1 MHSRV
6 PRKSAGKTRCPGDR
20 FPAVSPEEAHA
31 LTAAISAA
39 RERWLTET
47 VGLLHARSVWLTGS
61 LGRGQGDAFS
71 DLDLIVVDGQIPLH
85 DALLTLERADNGPA
99 TGGYVGAMYD
109 LDPLALWVD
118 WYLWPTDLP
127 VPRDARLLRGQG
139 MQGDLDLKQ
148 ALDDAGR
155 GTLETPPDPD
165 VFALA
170 MLPLAAKY
178 VARRDPDTAAAMAAM
193 LGAPSHLDPLDSLA
207 AVLSR
212 IQGHPTVRDRVCRYL
227 QVVADLA
234 NS

>member
-1 MHSRV
+1 MAAM
-6 PRKSAGKTRCPGDR
+6 SAD
-20 FPAVSPEEAHA
+20 
-31 LTAAISAA
+31 
-39 RERWLTET
+39 RERWLLEI
-47 VGLLHARSVWLTGS
+47 VGRLHARSVWLAGP

-71 DLDLIVVDGQIPLH
+71 DLDLIVVDGQIPPH

-109 LDPLALWVD
+109 LDPLTLWVD
-118 WYLWPTDLP
+118 WYLWPADLP

-139 MQGDLDLKQ
+139 AQGDLDLKQ

-155 GTLETPPDPD
+155 GTLETPPGPD

-178 VARRDPDTAAAMAAM
+178 VARPDPDAAAAMAAM
-193 LGAPSHLDPLDSLA
+193 LGAPSHLDPLESLA
-207 AVLSR
+207 VVLSR
-212 IQGHPTVRDRVCRYL
+212 IQSQPTLRDRVGNYL